1 MQRAAN
7 NRFII
12 TSLSSLKGFTETQA
26 LPGHA
31 ALYKQL
37 GVQLIRGV
45 YSDRLVIDFGD
56 KLLAMAEQAYGFRQ
70 GEKLEE
76 LSQALLALPLPAQY
90 KSAARYFRALGL
102 RRRGQRETGNLL
114 LELVATEP
122 THRYTARAVQ
132 SLGGVF
138 HDLGDFESALKL
150 SLEAGRRAAEK
161 GRVDPAAALFAQ
173 MNIATI
179 KGLKGDHRR
188 ALADLE
194 RLSPF
199 VRAVG
204 LIHPHIYYD
213 YLNSLAVELG
223 KLGRL
228 EEAARTSRIA
238 LSSPFSA
245 AYPAWHET
253 SDEIELKW
261 QGASHSTVVVRQ
273 PIAKTHRVEEPV
285 CETHNLLHLPLAER
299 PAREALVDRH
309 QQGTRARVLNFQQWK
324 TAIKASS
331 RATPEG
337 VTAEQRSRMTTGE
350 KLIRLMDLISQD
362 ETDEETIDRILE
374 AVEQIVPNRRSG
386 KLD

>member
-1 MQRAAN
+1 MQRAAG

-12 TSLSSLKGFTETQA
+12 TSPSSLKAFTEAQA

-37 GVQLIRGV
+37 SVQLIRGV
-45 YSDRLVIDFGD
+45 YSVRLFTDLGD
-56 KLLAMAEQAYGFRQ
+56 KLISLAEQAYGFRQ
-70 GEKLEE
+70 GERIEE

-102 RRRGQRETGNLL
+102 RRRGQRETGNLI
-114 LELVATEP
+114 LEEVATEP
-122 THRYTARAVQ
+122 THGYTARAVQ
-132 SLGGVF
+132 SLGAVF

-173 MNIATI
+173 LNIATI

-204 LIHPHIYYD
+204 LIHPHVYFD

-238 LSSPFSA
+238 LSSPFAA
-245 AYPAWHET
+245 AYPEWRQT
-253 SDEIELKW
+253 FDEIASKR
-261 QGASHSTVVVRQ
+261 QRASHSAVAVRQ
-273 PIAKTHRVEEPV
+273 PIARTHRVEEPV
-285 CETHNLLHLPLAER
+285 CETHNLVHLPLAER
-299 PAREALVDRH
+299 PVREALVDRH
-309 QQGTRARVLNFQQWK
+309 QQGTPARVLDFQQWK
-324 TAIKASS
+324 TMVKAAN
-331 RATPEG
+331 RPIPEE
-337 VTAEQRSRMTTGE
+337 VSADERSWMTTGE
-350 KLIRLMDLISQD
+350 KLIRLMDLISKD
-362 ETDEETIDRILE
+362 ETDDETIDRILE
-374 AVEQIVPNRRSG
+374 AVEQIVLNRRSE